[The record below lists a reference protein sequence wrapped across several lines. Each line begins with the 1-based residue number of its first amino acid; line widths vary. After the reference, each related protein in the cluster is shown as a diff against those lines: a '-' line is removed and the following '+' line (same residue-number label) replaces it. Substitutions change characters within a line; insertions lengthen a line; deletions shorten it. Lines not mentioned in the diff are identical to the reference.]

1 MPLAKRKRI
10 CPLKH
15 LLLGYFNA
23 FILEDESVRL
33 KGQRAS
39 SSSSSPSS
47 LPLRVRARRSTSDNR
62 RFPSSSGRP
71 LGLSRVAA
79 PTVKETQRYPREEA
93 PDRPDETHDFE
104 RYEIRGG
111 DRKENRK
118 KKKLSVEDSGSMMK
132 RFGGGVVSI
141 RSRGCVLEVTEMDG
155 NKAIAPPTKSEQ
167 TPSSE
172 SNGLEQ
178 SNINLSK
185 LPRDDREGLRLVKYL
200 YGTSWS
206 LMEPRG
212 GSWLTSKERGLG

>member
-1 MPLAKRKRI
+1 M
-10 CPLKH
+10 
-15 LLLGYFNA
+15 
-23 FILEDESVRL
+23 V
-33 KGQRAS
+33 Q
-39 SSSSSPSS
+39 
-47 LPLRVRARRSTSDNR
+47 PLRVRARRSTSDNR

-93 PDRPDETHDFE
+93 PDRPDET
-104 RYEIRGG
+104 
-111 DRKENRK
+111 RK
-118 KKKLSVEDSGSMMK
+118 G
-132 RFGGGVVSI
+132 
-141 RSRGCVLEVTEMDG
+141 
-155 NKAIAPPTKSEQ
+155 
-167 TPSSE
+167 E